1 MPFQKGSTKVRAD
14 DLARRALLERA
25 LRRKQQLRQQSI
37 PDFIDWL
44 PLATPAYN
52 WTWRQTRYIAN
63 KMDALRRG
71 DFKNIMFFLP
81 PRHTKSETVTV
92 RYPAYDLE
100 RDPRRRV
107 AITSAT
113 ATLAEKFSR
122 KTRQIVRSRD
132 IVNLNM
138 ERQSVNDWL
147 TQEGGGLRA
156 VGVGG
161 TIVGQG
167 FDLLIMDDPIKA
179 REDAE
184 SAAFRDKLWDWYT
197 DDLFTRREP
206 GASMVLIETR
216 WHEDDLAGRILE
228 SNQIGTDNEWIVVS
242 LPALCEGTDP
252 IDFPERQIEVV
263 LDDGRKCGEALCPER
278 FDEEELL
285 AIKETMGSSFDS
297 LYQQR
302 PTPEQGFIFKKD
314 WFRNSVARFPQKARI
329 TQVWDTAMEKGE
341 RNDFSALVEGFRDP
355 DSGTIY
361 VAAMDNTRYDFPE
374 LARAMRQHRDRVGGN
389 TELAVEDKANG
400 KPARQ
405 QLRLQGIP
413 VIEIPAGTK
422 DKEVRARS
430 ITNYCEA
437 NMIVLVNL
445 QGNLNATLVNQLLSF
460 PFGSKDD
467 LVDAFV
473 HLIRRLTGNGQKWSE
488 EKLRQIKRRMQ
499 PMLGSYD

>member
-1 MPFQKGSTKVRAD
+1 MVR
-14 DLARRALLERA
+14 RMLLEKA
-25 LRRKQQLRQQSI
+25 LRRRQELRRQNF

-52 WTWRQTRYIAN
+52 WTWRQTRYIAK
-63 KMDALRRG
+63 KMDELRQG
-71 DFKNIMFFLP
+71 YFKNVMFFLP
-81 PRHTKSETVTV
+81 PRHTKSETITV

-100 RDPRRRV
+100 RDPKRRI

-122 KTRQIVRSRD
+122 KTRAIVRARGA
-132 IVNLNM
+132 VNLNL

-179 REDAE
+179 REDAD
-184 SAAFRDKLWDWYT
+184 SQAFRDKLWDWYT
-197 DDLFTRREP
+197 DDLYTRREP

-228 SNQIGTDNEWIVVS
+228 TNQIGTEDEWVVIS
-242 LPALCEGTDP
+242 LPALCEGNDP
-252 IDFPERQIEVV
+252 ADFLPPRSIEVH
-263 LDDGRKCGEALCPER
+263 LDDGRVCGEALCPER
-278 FDEEELL
+278 YNEKELL
-285 AIKETMGSSFDS
+285 AIRETMQGSFDA

-302 PTPEQGFIFKKD
+302 PAPEEGDIFKRD
-314 WFRNSVARFPQKARI
+314 WFKNSVSRFPYNVKL

-341 RNDFSALVEGFRDP
+341 RNDYNALVEGCMDAET
-355 DSGTIY
+355 GTIY
-361 VAAMDNTRYDFPE
+361 VCAMDNTKYEFPE
-374 LARAMRQHRDRVGGN
+374 LVRAMRQHRDRVGS
-389 TELAVEDKANG
+389 EADVCVEDKANG

-413 VIEIPAGTK
+413 IIEISAGTK
-422 DKEVRARS
+422 DKVVRMKS

-437 NMIVLVNL
+437 KMIVF
-445 QGNLNATLVNQLLSF
+445 VNQHGNCNAALIDQLLGA
-460 PFGSKDD
+460 PYAKHDD
-467 LVDAFV
+467 LADAFT
-473 HLIRRLTGNGQKWSE
+473 HLVRRLTGGAQRWGKEDLQRFNDALKSGG
-488 EKLRQIKRRMQ
+488 L
-499 PMLGSYD
+499 PGGDYD